1 LRTLKAEEASRLP
14 PAATIPCSVCATAA
28 AAFVADDDDDD
39 VDDEG
44 AKTEIA
50 RWRRTSASVMKAE
63 IVASLAAADACT
75 CVRVIMS
82 AILALVGDGGVWDW
96 SRR

>member
-1 LRTLKAEEASRLP
+1 MRTLKAEEASRQP

-28 AAFVADDDDDD
+28 AAFVADDDDE

-50 RWRRTSASVMKAE
+50 RWRRTSASDMKAE